1 MMKPLE
7 IACGKIL
14 YDSIKINPL
23 SLEEIYNGHKRL
35 LLTRARLTKIIDHLA
50 DVGLV
55 RCKADGKAV
64 VVEAVR

>member
-1 MMKPLE
+1 MKPLE
-7 IACGKIL
+7 TATAKIL

-35 LLTRARLTKIIDHLA
+35 LLSRTRLTKIIDHLA

-55 RCKADGKAV
+55 RCRADGKAV
-64 VVEAVR
+64 VIEAVR